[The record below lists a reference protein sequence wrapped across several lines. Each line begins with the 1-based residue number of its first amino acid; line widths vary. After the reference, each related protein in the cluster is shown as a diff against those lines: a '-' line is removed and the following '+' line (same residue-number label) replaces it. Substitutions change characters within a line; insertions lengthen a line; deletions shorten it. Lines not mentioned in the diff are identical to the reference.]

1 MKIRKSVLSALSAS
15 ALSLTL
21 CGGASAATE
30 CVWIG
35 GNEGNLLTASNW
47 SPATAPSS
55 SSKAYI
61 AVFTNSVTLT
71 TSSTSTHWY
80 PSGIVIS
87 NNAVVT
93 YASNYRCYPSAASEN
108 GEFVMSIEN
117 GSTFVCNAMLFGST
131 SLTLVKTGGG
141 TLRTKSW
148 LGNSNS
154 SGSAWK
160 SVDIQGGTV
169 ETPTGNAGMVN
180 IADTLRIRAGT
191 TVLIG
196 ISSPFGTKA
205 DYNLYQPRVVI
216 DEGGV
221 LNMNSKNVTISSLS
235 GQGVV
240 SNCVNTLTLNLR
252 HSGETFSG
260 RILGGGTLAVT
271 PESGVSAEDAMWIV
285 GSADALWGV
294 SLVTN
299 AVEGCSYDVRF
310 VSGIDTFYAKTV
322 PTDAPRFDTNGVPV
336 EIALS
341 GNFWYV
347 DCEHWGGSGDGKSLA
362 TAFQTLS
369 EAMNNSALAAGDT
382 VWGAP
387 GVYSNGTMASTSVNL
402 SNRVSV
408 AKDVRLVSLEGAD
421 RTVIVGA
428 NATSPLENGYG
439 VGAGAVRCVKLGA
452 RSTLRGFSLRG
463 GRTYSTTTGGQGD
476 SNVGGGIHAEE
487 SSIIIGCVISNC
499 VATRGGGAYHGTYY
513 NCRFDANRAL
523 ESSLVGAH
531 VLYKARLFNCVLTG
545 ALNGCDWY
553 GNQTDSLAVNCTFG
567 TNGKGSTRGTSGDP
581 GKHIVV
587 YNSLVLAAPA
597 GSSCDEFH
605 SCVVSPKGSASPT
618 FDSNCIATNLTAST
632 SPTVYAFAGIDT
644 KTLKPKKSSSILVG
658 AADLATYR
666 SLFPVEQYWL
676 SEYDADFK
684 KRVWGDSLDIGAFAY
699 DRDVGDP
706 GLMLIFR

>member
-1 MKIRKSVLSALSAS
+1 MALP
-15 ALSLTL
+15 ALAMALMSCVGTY
-21 CGGASAATE
+21 AATE

-61 AVFTNSVTLT
+61 AVFTNSVALT
-71 TSSTSTHWY
+71 TTDTKTHWY
-80 PSGIVIS
+80 PAGIVIS
-87 NNAVVT
+87 NNVTVT
-93 YASNYRCYPSAASEN
+93 YASNYRCYPSSATEN
-108 GEFVMSIEN
+108 GEFVMSIER
-117 GSTFVCNAMLFGST
+117 GSLFVCNAMLFGST

-160 SVDIQGGTV
+160 TVDIHGGTI
-169 ETPTGNAGMVN
+169 ETTTGNPALVN
-180 IADTLRIRAGT
+180 ISDTLRIRAGAMAT
-191 TVLIG
+191 IG
-196 ISSPFGTKA
+196 YSSPFGTKA

-310 VSGIDTFYAKTV
+310 ASGIDTFYANTI
-322 PTDAPRFDTNGVPV
+322 PTDAPHFDTNGVSV
-336 EIALS
+336 EIARS
-341 GNFWYV
+341 GKFWYV
-347 DCEHWGGSGDGKSLA
+347 DCGREGAAGDGKSLA
-362 TAFQTLS
+362 TAFQSLS
-369 EAMNNSALAAGDT
+369 EAMPFTAAGDT
-382 VWGAP
+382 VWVAP
-387 GVYSNGTMASTSVNL
+387 GVYSNGTIKASSESVH
-402 SNRVSV
+402 NRVTV
-408 AKDVRLVSLEGAD
+408 PADVRLVSLEGAD

-428 NATSPLENGYG
+428 NATLPLANGYG
-439 VGAGAVRCVKLGA
+439 VGTGVVVRCVKLGA
-452 RSTLRGFSLRG
+452 RSTLRGFTLRG
-463 GRTYSTTTGGQGD
+463 GRTYSTKTDGQGD
-476 SNVGGGIHAEE
+476 SNVGGGIHADET
-487 SSIIIGCVISNC
+487 SIVIGCVISNC
-499 VATRGGGAYHGTYY
+499 VATRGGGVYRGNYY
-513 NCRFDANRAL
+513 NCRFNANRAL
-523 ESSLVGAH
+523 ASSVVGEH
-531 VLYKARLFNCVLTG
+531 IGLKARLYNCVLTG

-553 GNQTDSLAVNCTFG
+553 NNQNDSLAVNCTFG
-567 TNGKGSTRGTSGDP
+567 TNANGSTRGTSADA
-581 GKHIVV
+581 GKHVVV
-587 YNSLVLAAPA
+587 YNSLLLAAPVS
-597 GSSCDEFH
+597 SSCDEFH
-605 SCVVSPKGSASPT
+605 TCVVSPKGTSSAT
-618 FDSNCIATNLTAST
+618 FDANSTTTNLTATT
-632 SPTVYAFAGIDT
+632 SPTVYAFAGIDK
-644 KTLKPKKSSSILVG
+644 KTLRPKSAKSILVG
-658 AADLATYR
+658 AADLETYR
-666 SLFPVEQYWL
+666 SLFPVAQYWL

-699 DRDVGDP
+699 DRDRPIP
-706 GLMLIFR
+706 GLMLMFR